1 MKCKSKYTIFMQ
13 ENALKNVVCKMS
25 NFLSDQAYVYMNGNP
40 LEVVFLYLVSMT
52 MVPH

>member
-1 MKCKSKYTIFMQ
+1 MKWKSKYTIFMQ
-13 ENALKNVVCKMS
+13 ENALKNVVCKM

-40 LEVVFLYLVSMT
+40 LELVFLYLVSMT